1 MLSDVNLEIVPVNP
15 SDEAITIE
23 QLKALFSGQI
33 RATDAVD
40 FYMDGNIDQR
50 AVAVIEAEGIFVT
63 DVYREGQAN
72 EESDILILA
81 KARTMGCILVT
92 LDRDFREI
100 DERIRGVGG
109 LTHTGILFVKSDTL
123 KADPVQLAGALIR
136 IAQKYEGSTQLLH
149 SQLFRL

>member
-1 MLSDVNLEIVPVNP
+1 VNP

-23 QLKALFSGQI
+23 ELRTLFADPI
-33 RATDAVD
+33 RVTDAVD

-50 AVAVIEAEGIFVT
+50 AVRVIEAEGVFVT
-63 DVYREGQAN
+63 DVYREGQSN
-72 EESDILILA
+72 EATDTFILA
-81 KARTMGCILVT
+81 KARVMGCIVVT

-100 DERIRGVGG
+100 HERIRAVDG
-109 LTHTGILFVKSDTL
+109 LTHAGILFIKSDTL
-123 KADPVQLAGALIR
+123 KADPIQLAGALIR